1 MRPTAAQVLN
11 LIEFAIERLREE
23 WIYQDAPAAPSGP
36 ARAPLGPAD
45 LRKFRATVS
54 ALFRAFYLHNVLKTW
69 L

>member
-1 MRPTAAQVLN
+1 MPTPLN
-11 LIEFAIERLREE
+11 LIEFAIEMLREG
-23 WIYQDAPAAPSGP
+23 WDLIKDTPATPPGS